1 MIEYSNKENSY
12 NKTNSS
18 KTNSNS
24 QKIKSKISNFQYP
37 QSQGNP
43 TCFQKI
49 DIKLPLPN
57 SEVNYI
63 KTYCRIRPN
72 NSQENCIK
80 NFTIS
85 GKNDINL
92 IVDYFD
98 SLKEN
103 KKYEYKFTKIFS
115 DKVKNK
121 EIFIN
126 ICEPIIKD
134 LFTYKRSGII
144 FVYGVTN
151 SGKTYTVNG
160 DMENPGILPS
170 SLYLIYQA
178 VKNFKRK
185 KLEIS
190 CTYVEIYNEEIFDL
204 FSLEKNKVKL
214 CGSSHNFFLK
224 NATVKKITN
233 LNDLN
238 EALTLGIN
246 HRTINST
253 NLNNNSSRAH
263 SIFRV
268 EINFGENEEKCS
280 FSIADLAGV
289 ERANRAGTKGENLK
303 ETGQINNSLLILRKC
318 FDAMEQNSNIIQ
330 AEKKIR
336 VPIRESKLTMLMKEY
351 LNGNKN
357 VIMICTIN
365 PNLNDMFDNKNVL
378 HFASKAQKVKPIKS
392 WIEQIKKVNSK
403 VNKGLISKK
412 IYRMYTT
419 SKEHKRKKFNK
430 KNKNN
435 NKIGSKIENKDF
447 NINGN
452 NLNNSVFDS
461 SSDFS
466 ESESDSEIFS
476 SEKNNLVSQNFKK
489 DNNIFKKVVINDN
502 NNDNNIDKENEDNNL
517 LQKQKIIEYIKNRE
531 EYLKFINTYENNY
544 AIYKNI
550 CLELKNVDLRLPFK
564 SKPYIVINPFYKD
577 FKEDKQKKYK
587 SIKESELE
595 IKGKEKIKIFKKIKN
610 YFTIESIKNINKNS
624 ICSEGEFEVI
634 SFIKKSKNNSNRKT
648 KKRNKLSEKKAFTDI
663 SDFNNSDENYFESI
677 PEKEE
682 EHFEE
687 TGKKISNI
695 FKNKI
700 FENEGKE
707 KEMEKEKEKEENN
720 KKKTKKRNNK
730 RTKKKYTISDN
741 ENEEE
746 NENNFSKSED
756 NNTELR
762 NKKKYKS
769 KKSKYTN
776 DSSEKEESSSDKK
789 ESESED
795 EEKKDK
801 KTKKKK
807 GKSKKRQ
814 KNKNVD

>member
-37 QSQGNP
+37 QSQGNQ

-57 SEVNYI
+57 SEVNFI

-160 DMENPGILPS
+160 DTENPGILPS
-170 SLYLIYQA
+170 SLNLIYQS

-330 AEKKIR
+330 VEKKIR

-489 DNNIFKKVVINDN
+489 DNNIFKKVVLNDN
-502 NNDNNIDKENEDNNL
+502 NNDNNVDKENEDINL

-610 YFTIESIKNINKNS
+610 YFTIESIKNTNKNS

-730 RTKKKYTISDN
+730 KTKKKYTISDN

-762 NKKKYKS
+762 NKKKCKS

-789 ESESED
+789 DSESED

>member
-1 MIEYSNKENSY
+1 
-12 NKTNSS
+12 
-18 KTNSNS
+18 
-24 QKIKSKISNFQYP
+24 
-37 QSQGNP
+37 
-43 TCFQKI
+43 
-49 DIKLPLPN
+49 
-57 SEVNYI
+57 
-63 KTYCRIRPN
+63 
-72 NSQENCIK
+72 
-80 NFTIS
+80 
-85 GKNDINL
+85 
-92 IVDYFD
+92 
-98 SLKEN
+98 
-103 KKYEYKFTKIFS
+103 
-115 DKVKNK
+115 
-121 EIFIN
+121 
-126 ICEPIIKD
+126 
-134 LFTYKRSGII
+134 
-144 FVYGVTN
+144 
-151 SGKTYTVNG
+151 
-160 DMENPGILPS
+160 
-170 SLYLIYQA
+170 
-178 VKNFKRK
+178 
-185 KLEIS
+185 
-190 CTYVEIYNEEIFDL
+190 
-204 FSLEKNKVKL
+204 
-214 CGSSHNFFLK
+214 
-224 NATVKKITN
+224 
-233 LNDLN
+233 
-238 EALTLGIN
+238 
-246 HRTINST
+246 
-253 NLNNNSSRAH
+253 
-263 SIFRV
+263 
-268 EINFGENEEKCS
+268 
-280 FSIADLAGV
+280 
-289 ERANRAGTKGENLK
+289 
-303 ETGQINNSLLILRKC
+303 
-318 FDAMEQNSNIIQ
+318 MEQNSNIIQ
-330 AEKKIR
+330 VEKKIR

-419 SKEHKRKKFNK
+419 SKEHKGKKFNK
-430 KNKNN
+430 KNKN

-489 DNNIFKKVVINDN
+489 DNNIFKKVVLNDN
-502 NNDNNIDKENEDNNL
+502 NNDNNVDKENEDINL

-730 RTKKKYTISDN
+730 KTKKKYTISDN

-762 NKKKYKS
+762 NKKKCKS

-789 ESESED
+789 DSESED